1 MRIAALVACL
11 AVVGCAATKTGV
23 VSIGENTYMISNQ
36 DWMAYSGGVVKAE
49 LYKEAGAFCTSKGKK
64 LVPGPSTS
72 RDYSYGS
79 SASAE
84 IQFKCE

>member
-1 MRIAALVACL
+1 MRIAALVMCL

-49 LYKEAGAFCTSKGKK
+49 LYREAAAFCTSKGKK
-64 LVPGPSTS
+64 VVPGQSTS
-72 RDYSYGS
+72 RDASYGA

-84 IQFKCE
+84 IQFRCE